1 VIFRHDPRKL
11 AYHVPSAGARDLLRE
26 KTNGRDHKR
35 QRDECPVDPR
45 PDRVRY
51 RPADQEK
58 ILYTERVVSDLL
70 CYEPGQGTVIHHYNT
85 DDEAF
90 YVIEGRGTV
99 SVDEEV
105 YEVGP
110 TSLVFAPMG
119 KEHGIE
125 AASDSRL
132 VIIYFRSPGRKTSR
146 PGLQPNLD
154 G

>member
-1 VIFRHDPRKL
+1 MSPRRARKTYYGKKRMDETTKDKAMNAL
-11 AYHVPSAGARDLLRE
+11 SIRDLIE
-26 KTNGRDHKR
+26 FDT
-35 QRDECPVDPR
+35 
-45 PDRVRY
+45 DRRIKK
-51 RPADQEK
+51 K
-58 ILYTERVVSDLL
+58 ILYTESVVSDLQ
-70 CYEPGQGTVIHHYNT
+70 CYEPGQGTVIHHHNT

>member
-1 VIFRHDPRKL
+1 MSPRRARETYYGKKRMDETTKDNGMNAL
-11 AYHVPSAGARDLLRE
+11 SIRDLIE
-26 KTNGRDHKR
+26 FDT
-35 QRDECPVDPR
+35 
-45 PDRVRY
+45 DRRIKK
-51 RPADQEK
+51 K

-70 CYEPGQGTVIHHYNT
+70 CYEPGQGTVIHHHNT

-99 SVDEEV
+99 SVDEEG